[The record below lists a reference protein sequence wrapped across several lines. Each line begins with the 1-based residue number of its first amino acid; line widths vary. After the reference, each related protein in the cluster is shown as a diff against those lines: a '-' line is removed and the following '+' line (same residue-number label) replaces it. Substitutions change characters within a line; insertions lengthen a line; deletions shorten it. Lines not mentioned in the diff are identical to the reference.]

1 MSKGEDMKKWLSQ
14 WLISLMAMGLY
25 AMPAVA
31 IDGTVNGI
39 EIGPVT
45 CLNYITDQAA
55 VGRVTAGIY
64 DCSELAA
71 TNGDAI
77 GVVLNGIATD
87 GSELQGCTMPMP
99 IQEQEPNDDASSAQ
113 VLPDPCV
120 SISGA
125 ASSGEDLDAYHF
137 DLSAPQVLRIGI
149 TPNGTPFIVAIFDS
163 SDPANIQ
170 PLGVCGRLT

>member
-1 MSKGEDMKKWLSQ
+1 MKKWLSQ

-39 EIGPVT
+39 ELGPVT

-71 TNGDAI
+71 TNG
-77 GVVLNGIATD
+77 
-87 GSELQGCTMPMP
+87 GCDWRRS
-99 IQEQEPNDDASSAQ
+99 QWYRDRW
-113 VLPDPCV
+113 V
-120 SISGA
+120 GA
-125 ASSGEDLDAYHF
+125 ARLHNANAH
-137 DLSAPQVLRIGI
+137 
-149 TPNGTPFIVAIFDS
+149 TGTRA
-163 SDPANIQ
+163 Q
-170 PLGVCGRLT
+170 R